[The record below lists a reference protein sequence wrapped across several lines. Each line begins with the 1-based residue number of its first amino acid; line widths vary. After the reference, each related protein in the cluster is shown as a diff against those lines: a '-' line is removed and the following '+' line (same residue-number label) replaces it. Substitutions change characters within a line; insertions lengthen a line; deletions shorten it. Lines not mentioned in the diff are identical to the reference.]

1 MHRSLASSDLEF
13 PAPTSRRSP
22 LVSLDEDFCLPVSGR
37 DAPLAVVMPSPAT
50 NTTPFPVLEPLE
62 DDFPAPSMAA
72 PRPRRD
78 MPAFVPFQPEVF
90 LTAKDPWAVHSVADL
105 IRFFLPEIS
114 IAAGLMAGCGLM
126 AGRLLAR
133 WTGTIQP
140 LWVLALYLAI
150 VFLHIGGLYLAGKGS
165 NSSHLKSSMR
175 HLVFGL
181 FLLLLPHSVAYVV
194 LTMGG

>member
-1 MHRSLASSDLEF
+1 MHRSLASSNLEF
-13 PAPTSRRSP
+13 PTPTSRRSP
-22 LVSLDEDFCLPVSGR
+22 RVSLDEDFCLPVTGR
-37 DAPLAVVMPSPAT
+37 DAPLPVVMPSPAAST
-50 NTTPFPVLEPLE
+50 AQFPVLEPLE
-62 DDFPAPSMAA
+62 DDFPAPSSGA
-72 PRPRRD
+72 PRSRRD
-78 MPAFVPFQPEVF
+78 FPAFVPFQPEVF
-90 LTAKDPWAVHSVADL
+90 LMAKDPWAVHSVADL

-126 AGRLLAR
+126 AGRLLSR

-140 LWVLALYLAI
+140 LWVLGLYLA
-150 VFLHIGGLYLAGKGS
+150 VLMLHLGGLYLAGKGC
-165 NSSHLKSSMR
+165 NSSRLKSSMR